1 MEGGREGRRGG
12 REGGEGGKGI
22 GEGREEWMDRR
33 TDGGRKSV
41 DCAPIELTRQILT
54 PEKLIEVMFGQDI
67 GMAVSPIWTSI
78 HVQ

>member
-1 MEGGREGRRGG
+1 
-12 REGGEGGKGI
+12 
-22 GEGREEWMDRR
+22 MDRR